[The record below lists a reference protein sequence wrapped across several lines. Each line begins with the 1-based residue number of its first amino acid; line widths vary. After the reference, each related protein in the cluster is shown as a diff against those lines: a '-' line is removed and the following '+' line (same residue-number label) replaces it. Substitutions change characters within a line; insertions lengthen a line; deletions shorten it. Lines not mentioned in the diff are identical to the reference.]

1 MTLRQQLK
9 SSRRSHKAWLY
20 SVVFTGKISIA
31 AVLLLL
37 VSFCIQPFHQAM
49 AAEDGVFE
57 VSEPPAPDALDV
69 AEQVLDSDVAE
80 VVSEEEIS
88 AEQEILEETEVI
100 EEVTTQDTASDGE
113 GVSEPAEEI
122 ITENTDTDSSTTDTS
137 TSTEDNSGGASDN
150 ENTST
155 TSSEVNEAGDGDTST
170 DNSSQGDETTNSS
183 STSTE
188 EIADEVVE
196 EVEPVVGEVNEI
208 QPLVTDE
215 NYYQF
220 SKKACVPVGDGTYH
234 CTSKESS
241 LYDASSVV
249 YADRGESGNMEIF
262 LRTSR
267 GTVEQ
272 ITDNNYDDTAPHYD
286 AESGQIVWQRLINGR
301 YQIVSYSIDDTQET
315 QLTFSKTNNM
325 EPKASA
331 AGIVWQAWDNNDW
344 EIMYFDGE
352 YAEQITD
359 NLLQDVTPVIQ
370 DGYIVWSIIGG
381 EEQEA
386 KVYSLDSGEIL
397 TISGYEGGTI
407 ANPRFVLVY
416 DTKFENGDVITQ
428 GFDPETGL
436 SKPIAAQPAQEPVN
450 LPHNDPTGEIRSLI
464 QKSSDDEDLSLEQ
477 ANGDGGSTS
486 STTLDLA
493 GAKIIKDTS
502 TLDLSQASSSDFAFD
517 DVPTTTI
524 KKLELTDFDLVITGA
539 SSTDE
544 DDVAS
549 STPSS

>member
-1 MTLRQQLK
+1 MTLRQKLK
-9 SSRRSHKAWLY
+9 GPEKSHKAWLF
-20 SVVFTGKISIA
+20 SVVFTSKLSTA

-37 VSFCIQPFHQAM
+37 VSFCIQPFHQAA
-49 AAEDGVFE
+49 AAEEGVADE
-57 VSEPPAPDALDV
+57 SESTGSESTDV
-69 AEQVLDSDVAE
+69 AEQIEEEVPETIAEEVEPEESNIVPESQEAE
-80 VVSEEEIS
+80 VVENTEEQEVSESEVTENEVAENETSTTTPDAEEEIIDGGNVGSGSESNSSSTPDTTNGTSNESENNNSVNEQENEAEQATTSEQVTESEEEI
-88 AEQEILEETEVI
+88 T
-100 EEVTTQDTASDGE
+100 
-113 GVSEPAEEI
+113 
-122 ITENTDTDSSTTDTS
+122 
-137 TSTEDNSGGASDN
+137 
-150 ENTST
+150 
-155 TSSEVNEAGDGDTST
+155 
-170 DNSSQGDETTNSS
+170 
-183 STSTE
+183 
-188 EIADEVVE
+188 
-196 EVEPVVGEVNEI
+196 EPVIGEVNEI

-215 NYYQF
+215 NFYQF
-220 SKKACVPVGDGTYH
+220 SKKSCVPVGDGTYH

-249 YADRGESGNMEIF
+249 YADRGASGNMEIF

-272 ITDNNYDDTAPHYD
+272 ITDNNFDDTAPHYD

-301 YQIVSYSIDDTQET
+301 YQVITYSIDEAEET

-331 AGIVWQAWDNNDW
+331 AGIVWQAWDSNDW

-436 SKPIAAQPAQEPVN
+436 SKPIAAQPAQDPVD
-450 LPHNDPTGEIRSLI
+450 LPHNDPTGEIRALI
-464 QKSSDDEDLSLEQ
+464 QKSSDDEDDSIEQ
-477 ANGDGGSTS
+477 SGNEGGNGT

-493 GAKIIKDTS
+493 GAKVSKDS
-502 TLDLSQASSSDFAFD
+502 GTLDLSQASSSDIYFD
-517 DVPTTTI
+517 AAPTTTI

-539 SSTDE
+539 SSSDDN

-549 STPSS
+549 STTSS